1 LNEFRDRFINN
12 NNEHFLFQQRYKKSV
27 PIDGFNHYASQ
38 IWQTIQENKD
48 LDIPT
53 QKEMLALFRCG
64 EISKEIL
71 ISFEERVKEWERK
84 VEKKEIISNFGKI
97 SSHLVNETL
106 ETFKN
111 ETHLYAQSVVT
122 TTLTELKDQ
131 MKKEIKNLSI
141 QQLNFLKEK
150 MERKF
155 EKELSNLTGNGK
167 QIVVSFDENVKIL
180 KDKQVE
186 LFKYESSE
194 ILYPGEN
201 WDIVISSQI
210 SDTLSEE
217 IDHLISEARN
227 VQIERILEKEKTK
240 LDQDL
245 TRDISDLVNN
255 PTKQLWEDIRKVY
268 SSCIQFDKLSESF
281 QGLKLSK
288 EEEMENEAMLKNT
301 VETII
306 HTKVSDSADFLSLKM
321 HNRFDEEFRYT
332 KGHVPRIWKDSK
344 SIKLAFNNAR
354 NSSLEL
360 IDLFF
365 LFRLNKELDSTHIT
379 LPSPSNEDENDATS
393 FQFPEIKD
401 STLILKNSK
410 ECKRLYEE
418 FVVKIETTYSDAQ
431 RTMMLHAQKT
441 HIPMW
446 LYGLIVVLGWNE
458 FVWIFTNPIYL
469 IIFLVVGSLVG
480 YSYAKQSIEDYLRN
494 EASVQTRLTA
504 KLILQSIPFK
514 LFDLDDDEVK
524 EEKEKKNK

>member
-1 LNEFRDRFINN
+1 
-12 NNEHFLFQQRYKKSV
+12 
-27 PIDGFNHYASQ
+27 
-38 IWQTIQENKD
+38 
-48 LDIPT
+48 
-53 QKEMLALFRCG
+53 MLALFRCG
-64 EISKEIL
+64 EISKETL
-71 ISFEERVKEWERK
+71 ISFEEKVKEWERK
-84 VEKKEIISNFGKI
+84 VEKKEIISNFGKL
-97 SSHLVNETL
+97 SSHLVNDIL
-106 ETFKN
+106 ENFKN
-111 ETHLYAQSVVT
+111 ETHLYAQSVVA
-122 TTLTELKDQ
+122 TTLAELKDQ

-155 EKELSNLTGNGK
+155 EKELSNFTGNGK
-167 QIVVSFDENVKIL
+167 QIVVSFDENVSTL
-180 KDKQVE
+180 KDKEVE

-194 ILYPGEN
+194 ILFPGEN
-201 WDIVISSQI
+201 WDAVIATQI
-210 SDTLSEE
+210 AGTLGEE
-217 IDHLISEARN
+217 IDHLISEARI
-227 VQIERILEKEKTK
+227 VQIERILEKEKSK
-240 LDQDL
+240 LEQDL
-245 TRDISDLVNN
+245 TRDISELVNN
-255 PTKQLWEDIRKVY
+255 PTKSLWEDIRKIY
-268 SSCIQFDKLSESF
+268 SSCVEFDKLGESF
-281 QGLKLSK
+281 LGLRLSK
-288 EEEMENEAMLKNT
+288 EEEMENESMLKNT
-301 VETII
+301 VESII
-306 HTKVSDSADFLSLKM
+306 HIKVSDSADFLSLKM

-344 SIKLAFNNAR
+344 SIKIAFNNAR

-365 LFRLNKELDSTHIT
+365 LFRLNKELDSVHIQ
-379 LPSPSNEDENDATS
+379 LPSPSKDDENDAST
-393 FQFPEIKD
+393 FRFPDVKD
-401 STLILKNSK
+401 STLILKNAK

-504 KLILQSIPFK
+504 KLVLQSIPFK
-514 LFDLDDDEVK
+514 LFDLDDEVVN
-524 EEKEKKNK
+524 EEDKKNK